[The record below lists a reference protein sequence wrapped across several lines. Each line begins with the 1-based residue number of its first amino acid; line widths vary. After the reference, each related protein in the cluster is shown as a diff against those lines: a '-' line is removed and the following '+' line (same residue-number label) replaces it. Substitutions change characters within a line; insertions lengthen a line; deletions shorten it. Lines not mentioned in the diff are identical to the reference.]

1 MRLIT
6 IVLMLL
12 PLAAFAAPAEED
24 AARRLREFFEGE
36 WEWGL
41 KEYPEGATYQG
52 DDRYNDRLTDLSLE
66 AIARRRAHTREA
78 RERLL
83 AIDRSALRG
92 EDAISYDLY
101 ARDLDL
107 EIAGERFPTE
117 LAPISQQHGIQSQFP
132 ILTSVT
138 PFRTEKDY
146 RDYIARLRAFP
157 RQVDQVTALMR
168 RGIEKGW
175 VPAQYPMRDVP
186 QMIRAQVVDP
196 EKSVHFRPFQ
206 KFPDAV
212 PESARAPLA
221 EEGKRVIAA
230 EVVPA
235 YRRFAEFVEKT
246 YLPALRKE
254 VGAWALP
261 DGEAYYAHRVRTQ
274 TTTELTAK
282 QVHDIGLEEVARI
295 RAEMDKVIAA
305 SGFQGS
311 FAEFVQFLRTDPRFY
326 YTKPEDLLAGYRDIC
341 KRVDPQ
347 LVRLFGRLPRLTY
360 GVIPTPD
367 FEAPTSTTAYYRQGS
382 WKAGRPGNFVANT
395 YRLDMRPKYEME
407 ALSIHEA
414 VPGHHLQIALAEELE
429 DLPKFRRFGGETAF
443 VEGWGLYSES
453 LGEEMGFYSD
463 PYSKFGQ
470 LTYQMWR
477 AVRLVVDTGMHAFRW
492 DRQKAIDYFKANS
505 AKTDHD
511 IAVEID
517 RYIAWPGQALAYK
530 IGERKIRELRDRA
543 TRELGPRFDIR
554 RFHDAV
560 LLSGALPLDVLE
572 KKIDG
577 WIAEEKARETGPV
590 KP

>member
-1 MRLIT
+1 
-6 IVLMLL
+6 MLL
-12 PLAAFAAPAEED
+12 PLAALAKAPGEGD
-24 AARRLREFFEGE
+24 ASRKLREFFEAE

-41 KEYPEGATYQG
+41 AEHPEGATYQG
-52 DDRYNDRLTDLSLE
+52 DPRYNDRLTDLSPE
-66 AIARRRAHTREA
+66 AIARRRAHAHEA
-78 RERLL
+78 LGRLR
-83 AIDRSALRG
+83 AIDRASLTG
-92 EDAISYDLY
+92 EDGISYDLF

-117 LAPISQQHGIQSQFP
+117 LAPISQQHGIQSEFA

-138 PFRTEKDY
+138 PFRNEKDY
-146 RDYIARLRAFP
+146 RDYISRLRAFP
-157 RQVDQVTALMR
+157 RQVDQVIALMR

-175 VPAQYPMRDVP
+175 VPAQAPMAGVP
-186 QMIRAQVVDP
+186 EMIRAHTVDA

-206 KFPDAV
+206 KFPEGV
-212 PESARAPLA
+212 PEASRRALA
-221 EEGKRVIAA
+221 DEGRRVITG

-235 YRRFAEFVEKT
+235 YLRFGEFVEKT
-246 YLPALRKE
+246 YLPALRKDI
-254 VGAWALP
+254 AASSLP
-261 DGEAYYAHRVRTQ
+261 DGAAYYAWRVRVQ
-274 TTTELTAK
+274 TTTNLTPREI
-282 QVHDIGLEEVARI
+282 HDIGLEEVARI
-295 RAEMDKVIAA
+295 RAEMDRVIAA
-305 SGFQGS
+305 SGFKGS
-311 FAEFVQFLRTDPRFY
+311 FAEFVQFLRSDPRFY
-326 YTKPEDLLAGYRDIC
+326 YTKPEELLAGYRDIC
-341 KRVDPQ
+341 KRIDPQ
-347 LVRLFGRLPRLTY
+347 LIRFFGRLPRLPY
-360 GVIPTPD
+360 GVVATPE

-382 WKAGRPGNFVANT
+382 LKAGRAGSFVANT

-453 LGEEMGFYSD
+453 LGEEMGFYAD

-477 AVRLVVDTGMHAFRW
+477 AVRLVIDTGIHAFGW

-511 IAVEID
+511 IAVEVD
-517 RYIAWPGQALAYK
+517 RYIVWPAQALAYK
-530 IGERKIRELRDRA
+530 IGERKIKELRDRA
-543 TRELGPRFDIR
+543 SRELGPRFDIR

-560 LLSGALPLDVLE
+560 LLSGSLPLDVLE

-577 WIAEEKARETGPV
+577 WIAEEKTRPAAEAP
-590 KP
+590 